1 MRTHPSRQSDRAS
14 IAPVNPQE
22 KDLAAAASQ
31 IAGAS
36 RGKQMAG
43 GLTGLSSQPRRRRV
57 PSRKSQWQQ
66 SARLQSAGPSRGV
79 LHARQI
85 QSPRIIHTFQ
95 HSCCARYALRFSSPQ
110 NADGF
115 HLPRVHFPPLACRH
129 ILVIAVGDARCAGLG
144 KYSVVNVLDEHER
157 TMAFAEIA
165 LGQIKSLRQTAIPRN
180 YEIWYVYATGY
191 NPPLNKIINETLARN
206 GRLTESDL
214 EQIYETYLSHL
225 KITDRID
232 KVGARVIGEID
243 DVMSLIT
250 DALGVSVS
258 YDATLSEA
266 NEKLSAAGD
275 RDTVKPIIEML
286 IKATGEMRETNTALE
301 ERLTLSKTEISN
313 LQQSLEAIRAE
324 SLTDPLTG
332 LGNRKYFDRMIDVA
346 VQNALANNEP
356 LSLLMFDIDHFKSFN
371 DSYGHLTGDQVLRL
385 VSNSLKQTIKG
396 QDITARYGG
405 EEFAVVLPNTAL
417 RQALTVADHIRRAV
431 MAKEL
436 KKKSTGE
443 ILGRVTISVGVSMLK
458 PGDDTDALIERAD
471 ACLYVAKRNGRNR
484 VICEVDPEYA
494 TENHG
499 QACVSKAAG

>member
-1 MRTHPSRQSDRAS
+1 M
-14 IAPVNPQE
+14 V
-22 KDLAAAASQ
+22 K
-31 IAGAS
+31 
-36 RGKQMAG
+36 
-43 GLTGLSSQPRRRRV
+43 
-57 PSRKSQWQQ
+57 
-66 SARLQSAGPSRGV
+66 
-79 LHARQI
+79 
-85 QSPRIIHTFQ
+85 
-95 HSCCARYALRFSSPQ
+95 
-110 NADGF
+110 
-115 HLPRVHFPPLACRH
+115 
-129 ILVIAVGDARCAGLG
+129 
-144 KYSVVNVLDEHER
+144 VLDEHER
-157 TMAFAEIA
+157 TMAFAEVA

-180 YEIWYVYATGY
+180 YEIWYIYATGY
-191 NPPLNKIINETLARN
+191 NAPLNKIINETLARH
-206 GRLTESDL
+206 GRLSEADL

-225 KITDRID
+225 KTTDRID

-243 DVMSLIT
+243 DVMRLLT
-250 DALGVSVS
+250 DALGMAAS
-258 YDATLSEA
+258 YDASLNGAS
-266 NEKLSAAGD
+266 EKLSAASNPEQIE
-275 RDTVKPIIEML
+275 TIVETLVKS
-286 IKATGEMRETNTALE
+286 THEMRETNKALE
-301 ERLTLSKTEISN
+301 ERLSLSKNEISN

-346 VQNALANNEP
+346 VQNALASNEP

-385 VSNSLKQTIKG
+385 VGMSLKQTIKG

-471 ACLYVAKRNGRNR
+471 GCLYAAKRNGRNR

-494 TENHG
+494 AES
-499 QACVSKAAG
+499 QSQVA